1 MKQWLTAGLL
11 VVTGL
16 LLALAL
22 GEAGLWLLGIEY
34 PDFFEYDPLLGSR
47 LRPGVKGYYLKEGKG
62 YVSINSDGLRD
73 REHPLKPPPN
83 TLRIAVLGDS
93 FAEAMQVNREE
104 AFWAVMEKDL
114 QHCGRLRGRQVEVI
128 NFGQAG
134 FGTAQELLAWR
145 HRAAKYAP
153 DLVLL
158 AFFTGNDVADN
169 APALMQFPYNPYFS
183 IQNGTLVLNDAQ
195 TRARWQQEQQG
206 KSWGGNF
213 KQWREDHFRVFQ
225 LLREGRKAFKAWW
238 SQPGRRGQAEA
249 AAAAPPGSEA
259 GLSDSIYRPPAG
271 PVWQEAWKVTEAVL
285 LALQDEVAAR
295 GARLFVVVLSN
306 GPQVHPDPKVR
317 AAFAK
322 SLGVPD
328 LFYPDRR
335 LQVFAEQHSIPILL
349 LAPAFQEQATRQQV
363 FFHGF
368 KGNLGG
374 GHWNQA
380 GHRLAGTMLADW
392 LCGQID

>member
-1 MKQWLTAGLL
+1 MTRRLTTALIIL
-11 VVTGL
+11 ASVFI
-16 LLALAL
+16 ALAL

-34 PDFFEYDPLLGSR
+34 PDFFEHDPLLGSR
-47 LRPGVKGYYLKEGKG
+47 LRPGIKGYFLQEGKG
-62 YVSINSDGLRD
+62 WVSINSHGLRD
-73 REHPLKPPPN
+73 REHSLSPPSH

-93 FAEAMQVNREE
+93 FAEAMQVDREE
-104 AFWAVMEKDL
+104 SFWAVMEKDL
-114 QHCGRLRGRQVEVI
+114 QHCGRLGGRRVEVI

-145 HRAAKYAP
+145 HRAAKFAP
-153 DLVLL
+153 DIVLL

-169 APALMQFPYNPYFS
+169 APALMQFPYNPYFT
-183 IQNGTLVLNDAQ
+183 IQGGTLVLNDDR
-195 TRARWQQEQQG
+195 TRARWEQEQQG
-206 KSWGGNF
+206 KSWGGTF

-225 LLREGRKAFKAWW
+225 LLREGRKAFKNWW
-238 SQPGRRGQAEA
+238 SQPRRHGQAA
-249 AAAAPPGSEA
+249 AAAAPQGSEA
-259 GLSDSIYRPPAG
+259 GLSDSIYRPPQSAD
-271 PVWQEAWKVTEAVL
+271 WQEAWKVTEALL
-285 LALQDEVAAR
+285 LALREEVAAR

-306 GPQVHPDPKVR
+306 GPQVHPDPAVR

-322 SLGVPD
+322 GLGVPD

-335 LQVFAEQHSIPILL
+335 LENFAKEHSIPILL
-349 LAPAFQEQATRQQV
+349 LAPVFQEQATRQQV

-374 GHWNQA
+374 GHWNQG

-392 LCGQID
+392 LCGQLN